1 MIKKKIVLGICCLCL
16 LNGCVQSTAFLG
28 PAYTLGT
35 TGNIYQAGI
44 TYSSNHA
51 ISSLTGKST
60 GENIKNILQVKDKDT
75 DLFIDLCG
83 KCLTYSNEAS
93 YNVDLEIDINI
104 NEVKGDSPWLTQ
116 Q

>member
-1 MIKKKIVLGICCLCL
+1 MRCKACDRF
-16 LNGCVQSTAFLG
+16 LNDIELSR
-28 PAYTLGT
+28 
-35 TGNIYQAGI
+35 
-44 TYSSNHA
+44 
-51 ISSLTGKST
+51 
-60 GENIKNILQVKDKDT
+60 KDRTT

-104 NEVKGDSPWLTQ
+104 NEVKGDSPWLIQ

>member
-1 MIKKKIVLGICCLCL
+1 MIKKKIVLGICYLCL

-75 DLFIDLCG
+75 DFQKLVKKRIKETRKKLN
-83 KCLTYSNEAS
+83 LSN
-93 YNVDLEIDINI
+93 
-104 NEVKGDSPWLTQ
+104 Q
-116 Q
+116 